1 MRLGLIL
8 TKSSRRC
15 KVALRIKQRRQYLL
29 IVMAT
34 NYDEQS
40 VETRSHQSIP
50 KPMECSGTAL
60 IFTLSKYTQPWQ
72 RINTVEGILKQCG
85 IEPFAEVLG
94 VPKSGIL
101 RGNIS
106 ASVRKPHPNLLF
118 RALAIQAFGKV
129 RDGLISSERAARIRD
144 FSKNLLAAL
153 EVEAREGA
161 TPLIRW
167 SVAVSIKSIWLHEA
181 GQGQGKEGGVN
192 FTTHAGE
199 IERQVVEE
207 QIKVLA
213 SNKFALGDNSS
224 NDSSKEYENSLDF
237 WMYGP
242 SWLLPSLPMDCEEYL
257 FWIER
262 VFAAIALTGPY
273 KLNAENDAAVT
284 NFLEVAE
291 NNFNG
296 WEFSKILAKIFEFL
310 HHPEARVKNLAT
322 IILEPYKDQ
331 LDRKSALIM
340 RALVYK
346 FNLKYQPLECLTIPA
361 IEEYKASL
369 YLGKR
374 ELDDLYAE
382 ALSLCDDDEVEL
394 ANFLSAKQRKY
405 QNTLE
410 EKINNLSNFVKSI
423 IHCQSLLDANRELL
437 YLTVERLEKWDY
449 TLDNKLDAH
458 RKQLQNLSF
467 DKSTSEQCINLD
479 KELNYIRDCLQYTL
493 YEVTSN
499 INSQI
504 RELELSASKNSKT
517 VTDMF
522 RWTWLLFAVGL
533 SVGLFLYLSDLVIY
547 GIFAVSYASEFLV
560 YWAIFFS
567 VMVVFLLVLAVFFS
581 ALAALDERRE
591 SKLISQ
597 FDSLSQIGS
606 SFSLLW
612 QKSYLHK
619 FLLSVRSN

>member
-1 MRLGLIL
+1 MTSNLWKLDR
-8 TKSSRRC
+8 
-15 KVALRIKQRRQYLL
+15 
-29 IVMAT
+29 
-34 NYDEQS
+34 N
-40 VETRSHQSIP
+40 SIP
-50 KPMECSGTAL
+50 ESIECSGTAL
-60 IFTLSKYTQPWQ
+60 IFSLSKYTQPWQ
-72 RINTVEGILKQCG
+72 RINTVEEILRQCG

-101 RGNIS
+101 RGNIPT
-106 ASVRKPHPNLLF
+106 SVRKPHPNLLF

-129 RDGLISSERAARIRD
+129 GDGLISSERAARARD

-153 EVEAREGA
+153 EVEARGGA

-167 SVAVSIKSIWLHEA
+167 SVAVSIKSIWLDEA

-192 FTTHAGE
+192 LTINAGE

-213 SNKFALGDNSS
+213 SNKFALGDSS
-224 NDSSKEYENSLDF
+224 RNDSGKEYENCLDF
-237 WMYGP
+237 WVYGP
-242 SWLLPSLPMDCEEYL
+242 HWLLPRLSMDCEEYL
-257 FWIER
+257 FWIDR
-262 VFAAIALTGPY
+262 VFAAIAFTGPY

-291 NNFNG
+291 NNFND

-340 RALVYK
+340 TALVYK
-346 FNLKYQPLECLTIPA
+346 FNLKYQPLECLTIPE
-361 IEEYKASL
+361 IDECKASL

-374 ELDDLYAE
+374 EIDDLYGE
-382 ALSLCDDDEVEL
+382 ALSLCDDGEVEL
-394 ANFLSAKQRKY
+394 ASFLSAKQRKY

-410 EKINNLSNFVKSI
+410 KKINNLSKFVKSI
-423 IHCQSLLDANRELL
+423 IDCQSLLDANMELL
-437 YLTVERLEKWDY
+437 YLTVYRLEKWDY

-467 DKSTSEQCINLD
+467 DKSTSEQCINIEN
-479 KELNYIRDCLQYTL
+479 ELNYIRDCLQYTM

-517 VTDMF
+517 ATDMF
-522 RWTWLLFAVGL
+522 SWTWLLFALGF
-533 SVGLFLYLSDLVIY
+533 SIGLFLYLLDLVINW
-547 GIFAVSYASEFLV
+547 IFGVSYVSEFLV
-560 YWAIFFS
+560 YWTILFS

-581 ALAALDERRE
+581 ALAALDQRRE
-591 SKLISQ
+591 SQLISQ

-612 QKSYLHK
+612 QKSYLQQ
-619 FLLSVRSN
+619 FVPSVRSN

>member
-1 MRLGLIL
+1 MTSNQWKPDR
-8 TKSSRRC
+8 T
-15 KVALRIKQRRQYLL
+15 
-29 IVMAT
+29 T
-34 NYDEQS
+34 
-40 VETRSHQSIP
+40 IP

-60 IFTLSKYTQPWQ
+60 IFTLSKYTQAWE
-72 RINTVEGILKQCG
+72 RINTVEGILQQCG

-94 VPKSGIL
+94 VPKNGIL
-101 RGNIS
+101 RRNITTS
-106 ASVRKPHPNLLF
+106 FRKPHPNLVF

-129 RDGLISSERAARIRD
+129 REGLISSERAARVRN
-144 FSKNLLAAL
+144 FSKNLLGAL
-153 EVEAREGA
+153 ELETRGGA

-167 SVAVSIKSIWLHEA
+167 SVAVSIKSIWLDEA

-192 FTTHAGE
+192 LTINAGE

-213 SNKFALGDNSS
+213 SNKFALGDSS
-224 NDSSKEYENSLDF
+224 RNDSSKEYENCLDF
-237 WMYGP
+237 WVYGP
-242 SWLLPSLPMDCEEYL
+242 SWLLPSLPMDWEEYL
-257 FWIER
+257 FWIDR

-273 KLNAENDAAVT
+273 KLTAENDAAVT

-291 NNFNG
+291 KNFND
-296 WEFSKILAKIFEFL
+296 WEFSKILAKIFDFL

-340 RALVYK
+340 TALLYK
-346 FNLKYQPLECLTIPA
+346 FNLKYQPLECLTIPE
-361 IEEYKASL
+361 IEECKASL
-369 YLGKR
+369 YLGKK
-374 ELDDLYAE
+374 ELDELYAE
-382 ALSLCDDDEVEL
+382 ALSLCDGSEVEL
-394 ANFLSAKQRKY
+394 ASFLSAKQREY

-410 EKINNLSNFVKSI
+410 EKINNLSKFVKSI

-437 YLTVERLEKWDY
+437 YLTVDRLEKWDY

-493 YEVTSN
+493 YEITSN

-517 VTDMF
+517 ATDMF
-522 RWTWLLFAVGL
+522 SWTWLLFALGF
-533 SVGLFLYLSDLVIY
+533 SVGLFLYLSDLVINW
-547 GIFAVSYASEFLV
+547 IFGVSYVSEFLV
-560 YWAIFFS
+560 YWAILFS

-581 ALAALDERRE
+581 ALAALDQRRE
-591 SKLISQ
+591 SQLISQ

-612 QKSYLHK
+612 QKSYLLE
-619 FLLSVRSN
+619 FRLNSY

>member
-1 MRLGLIL
+1 MTSNQWKPDR
-8 TKSSRRC
+8 T
-15 KVALRIKQRRQYLL
+15 
-29 IVMAT
+29 
-34 NYDEQS
+34 
-40 VETRSHQSIP
+40 SIP
-50 KPMECSGTAL
+50 KPVECSGTAL

-129 RDGLISSERAARIRD
+129 RDGLILSERAARARD

-181 GQGQGKEGGVN
+181 GQGQGQEGGVN
-192 FTTHAGE
+192 LTIHAGE

-213 SNKFALGDNSS
+213 SNKFALGDSS
-224 NDSSKEYENSLDF
+224 RNDSSKEYENCLDF
-237 WMYGP
+237 WVYGP
-242 SWLLPSLPMDCEEYL
+242 SWLLPGLPMDCEEYL
-257 FWIER
+257 FWIDR
-262 VFAAIALTGPY
+262 VFAAIALRGPY

-291 NNFNG
+291 NNFNDG
-296 WEFSKILAKIFEFL
+296 EFSKILAKIFEFL
-310 HHPEARVKNLAT
+310 HHPEAGVKNLAT

-340 RALVYK
+340 TALVYK
-346 FNLKYQPLECLTIPA
+346 FNLKYQPLECLSIA
-361 IEEYKASL
+361 EIEECKASL
-369 YLGKR
+369 YLAHM
-374 ELDDLYAE
+374 EIDDLYGE
-382 ALSLCDDDEVEL
+382 ALSLCGDRHIEL
-394 ANFLSAKQRKY
+394 ASFLSAKQRKY

-410 EKINNLSNFVKSI
+410 EKINTLSKFVKSI
-423 IHCQSLLDANRELL
+423 IDCQTLLDANRELL
-437 YLTVERLEKWDY
+437 CLTVDRLEKWDY

-467 DKSTSEQCINLD
+467 DKITSEQCINLES
-479 KELNYIRDCLQYTL
+479 ELNYIRDFLQYTL

-517 VTDMF
+517 ATDMF
-522 RWTWLLFAVGL
+522 SWTWLLFALGF
-533 SVGLFLYLSDLVIY
+533 SVGLFLYLSDLVINWIL
-547 GIFAVSYASEFLV
+547 GVSYVSEFLV
-560 YWAIFFS
+560 YWTILFS

-581 ALAALDERRE
+581 ALAALDQRRE

-606 SFSLLW
+606 SFSILW
-612 QKSYLHK
+612 QKSYLQQ
-619 FLLSVRSN
+619 FVASVRSN

>member
-1 MRLGLIL
+1 MTSNQWKPDR
-8 TKSSRRC
+8 T
-15 KVALRIKQRRQYLL
+15 
-29 IVMAT
+29 
-34 NYDEQS
+34 
-40 VETRSHQSIP
+40 SIP

-129 RDGLISSERAARIRD
+129 RDGLISSERAARARD

-192 FTTHAGE
+192 LTIHAGE

-213 SNKFALGDNSS
+213 SNKFALGDSS
-224 NDSSKEYENSLDF
+224 RNDSSKEYENCLDF
-237 WMYGP
+237 WVYGP
-242 SWLLPSLPMDCEEYL
+242 SWLLPGLPMDCEEYL
-257 FWIER
+257 FWIDR

-291 NNFNG
+291 NNFND

-340 RALVYK
+340 TALVYK
-346 FNLKYQPLECLTIPA
+346 FNLKYQPLECLTIPE
-361 IEEYKASL
+361 IEECKASL
-369 YLGKR
+369 YLAQM
-374 ELDDLYAE
+374 EIDDLYGE
-382 ALSLCDDDEVEL
+382 ALSLCGDRDIEL
-394 ANFLSAKQRKY
+394 ASFLSAKQRKY

-410 EKINNLSNFVKSI
+410 EKINNLSKFVKSI
-423 IHCQSLLDANRELL
+423 IDCQSLLDANRELL
-437 YLTVERLEKWDY
+437 YLTVDRLEKWDY

-467 DKSTSEQCINLD
+467 DKSTSEQCINLEN
-479 KELNYIRDCLQYTL
+479 ELNYIRDFLQYTL

-517 VTDMF
+517 ATDMF
-522 RWTWLLFAVGL
+522 SWTWLLFALGFSL
-533 SVGLFLYLSDLVIY
+533 GLFLYLSDLVINW
-547 GIFAVSYASEFLV
+547 IFGVSYLSEFLV
-560 YWAIFFS
+560 YWTILFS

-581 ALAALDERRE
+581 ALAALDQRRE

-606 SFSLLW
+606 SFSILW
-612 QKSYLHK
+612 QKSYLQQ
-619 FLLSVRSN
+619 FVASVRSN

>member
-1 MRLGLIL
+1 
-8 TKSSRRC
+8 
-15 KVALRIKQRRQYLL
+15 
-29 IVMAT
+29 MAT

-213 SNKFALGDNSS
+213 SNKFALGDSS
-224 NDSSKEYENSLDF
+224 RNESSKEYENCLDF
-237 WMYGP
+237 WVYGP
-242 SWLLPSLPMDCEEYL
+242 SWLLPSLPMDWEEYL
-257 FWIER
+257 FWIDR
-262 VFAAIALTGPY
+262 VFAAIALTDPY
-273 KLNAENDAAVT
+273 KLNAENDTAVT
-284 NFLEVAE
+284 NFLKVAE

-340 RALVYK
+340 TALLYK
-346 FNLKYQPLECLTIPA
+346 FNLKYQPLECLTIPE
-361 IEEYKASL
+361 IEEWKASL

-374 ELDDLYAE
+374 ELDDLYGE
-382 ALSLCDDDEVEL
+382 ALSLCGDGEVEL
-394 ANFLSAKQRKY
+394 ASFLSAKQRKY

-410 EKINNLSNFVKSI
+410 EKINNLSKFVKSI
-423 IHCQSLLDANRELL
+423 VDCQSLLDANRELL
-437 YLTVERLEKWDY
+437 YLTVERLGKWDY

-467 DKSTSEQCINLD
+467 DKSTSEQCINLEN
-479 KELNYIRDCLQYTL
+479 ELNYLRDCLQYTL

-504 RELELSASKNSKT
+504 RELELSASRNSKT
-517 VTDMF
+517 ATDMF
-522 RWTWLLFAVGL
+522 SWTWLLFALGF
-533 SVGLFLYLSDLVIY
+533 SVGLFLYLSDLVINW
-547 GIFAVSYASEFLV
+547 IFGVSYVSEFLV
-560 YWAIFFS
+560 YWTILFS

-581 ALAALDERRE
+581 ALAALDQRRE

-606 SFSLLW
+606 SFSILW
-612 QKSYLHK
+612 QKSYLQQFVAHIP
-619 FLLSVRSN
+619 